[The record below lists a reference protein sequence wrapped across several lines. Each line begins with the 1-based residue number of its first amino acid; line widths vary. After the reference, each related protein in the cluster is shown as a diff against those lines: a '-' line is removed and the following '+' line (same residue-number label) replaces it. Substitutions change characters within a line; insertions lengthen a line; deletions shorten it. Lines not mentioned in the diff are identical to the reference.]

1 MSAHKTFKFDP
12 GAWLNNRALRLCS
25 PAARGFWVDVMCLCH
40 PSGYLVAAGNPMSDK
55 QVAALVGE
63 SPARVRGWFAE
74 LGAAGVFDVDGD
86 RLVVP
91 GMVKAPKKD
100 KPPAKTQKPIQQVPD
115 GFIKEKPEPELP
127 PPVELP
133 PVVVTPK
140 RVKDWWET
148 PNGWAQKGNSQAIG
162 MKPGESLEAFQVR
175 LSVKLPP
182 GPHLESLS
190 DYQRAQVEKLT
201 PKAP

>member
-40 PSGYLVAAGNPMSDK
+40 PSGYLVAADKPMSDK

-63 SPARVRGWFAE
+63 SPSRVRGWFAE
-74 LGAAGVFDVDGD
+74 LGEAGMFSVEGD
-86 RLVVP
+86 RLAVP
-91 GMVKAPKKD
+91 GMVRKQTKA
-100 KPPAKTQKPIQQVPD
+100 KPSKVKPAA
-115 GFIKEKPEPELP
+115 
-127 PPVELP
+127 PVQ
-133 PVVVTPK
+133 PVVVEPIITQPAPAR

>member
-1 MSAHKTFKFDP
+1 MTAHKTFKFDP

-25 PAARGFWVDVMCLCH
+25 PGARSFWVDVMCLCH
-40 PSGYLVAAGNPMSDK
+40 PSGYLVTAGKPMSDK
-55 QVAALVGE
+55 QVASLVGE
-63 SPARVRGWFAE
+63 TPARVKAWFAE
-74 LGAAGVFDVDGD
+74 LGAAGVFGVDGD
-86 RLVVP
+86 KLFVP
-91 GMVKAPKKD
+91 GMVRVVKPKKV
-100 KPPAKTQKPIQQVPD
+100 KPQPRPVVPKPVVPD
-115 GFIKEKPEPELP
+115 VG
-127 PPVELP
+127 PVVEAPVLP
-133 PVVVTPK
+133 PVIK

>member
-40 PSGYLVAAGNPMSDK
+40 PSGYLVAAGKPMSDK

-74 LGAAGVFDVDGD
+74 LGAAGVFSVEVD

-91 GMVKAPKKD
+91 GMVRKAVKVKA
-100 KPPAKTQKPIQQVPD
+100 KPAPIDEPM
-115 GFIKEKPEPELP
+115 PEPPPFAEV
-127 PPVELP
+127 PPVA
-133 PVVVTPK
+133 VTPK
-140 RVKDWWET
+140 RVKPWWET